1 MSDALWVVGDA
12 CPTALPCP
20 GVRTLGD
27 IHRALSIGELR
38 HVRLVPSLGVGPL
51 DWDHLA
57 DRVAGAGLVGSVT
70 LAAPPPRPVARAEVS
85 VPAQEDVVVAAPW
98 IDDGTVEFAL
108 AVADGN
114 RVMREHAGRGR
125 QLPGELLV
133 EAAIQGLTWAARALY
148 PVERGQPPVQP
159 VLYGFG
165 FEFHRP
171 LFWLPVTVRIT
182 LSETGPPDPRR
193 RPLTAEIAY
202 LQRDRTCA
210 RGHVGFQACDPR
222 SVQDTESAQSRAV
235 GAPPARRPGRTAGE
249 GA

>member
-1 MSDALWVVGDA
+1 MSDALWVVGDT
-12 CPTALPCP
+12 CPTARPYL

-27 IHRALSIGELR
+27 VHHALSTGALR
-38 HVRLVPSLGVGPL
+38 RVRLVPSLGVGPL

-57 DRVAGAGLVGSVT
+57 DRVAEAGLVGSVT

-85 VPAQEDVVVAAPW
+85 VPAQEDVVVAAPRT
-98 IDDGTVEFAL
+98 DHGTVEFAL
-108 AVADGN
+108 AVAEGN
-114 RVMREHAGRGR
+114 RIMRDHAGRGR
-125 QLPGELLV
+125 QLPGQLLV
-133 EAAIQGLTWAARALY
+133 EAAVQGLTWAARSLY
-148 PVERGQPPVQP
+148 PAERDQPPLQP

-193 RPLTAEIAY
+193 RPLNAEIVY
-202 LQRDRTCA
+202 LQQDHTCA
-210 RGHVGFQACDPR
+210 RGHVGFQASDPR
-222 SVQDTESAQSRAV
+222 SVRDTESALSRTV
-235 GAPPARRPGRTAGE
+235 GAPPARGPRRTPGE